1 MRETAAYKPTRGERR
16 EKKRQ
21 KKQRF
26 KRHKRFFEKE
36 ELQ

>member
-36 ELQ
+36 E